1 MAMTQPPATR
11 TADQIMAPAREYHRL
26 AAAAV
31 VPEERD
37 ALLWIAAQLE
47 ALAAQCEQDKA

>member
-1 MAMTQPPATR
+1 
-11 TADQIMAPAREYHRL
+11 MAPAREYHRL